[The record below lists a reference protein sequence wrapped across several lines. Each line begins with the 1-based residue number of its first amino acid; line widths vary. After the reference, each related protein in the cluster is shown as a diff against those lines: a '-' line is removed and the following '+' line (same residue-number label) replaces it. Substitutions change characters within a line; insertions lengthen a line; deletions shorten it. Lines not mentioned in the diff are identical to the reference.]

1 MAFSGEATWYAIVA
15 HVLHEFVYAG
25 VQRLEQEA
33 QNLQRAMID
42 GGPDWGVCPEHQG
55 VFRQI
60 PLRTLIQIGWTDLAT
75 TLSSWP
81 RRPVLALR
89 ANLDATRDGLRA
101 YTRRLRTA
109 IERNMNRFDDR
120 ESVLARDYFLTVRI
134 TDDMEGYD
142 EEGHWHPLTDVE
154 TMQFVRAMLRTLD
167 DLYMIRGE
175 LFLDVA
181 VSDPEHFAG

>member
-109 IERNMNRFDDR
+109 IGRIMRRLDDEGDLEPNFFD
-120 ESVLARDYFLTVRI
+120 FRI
-134 TDDMEGYD
+134 TPDMEGYD

-154 TMQFVRAMLRTLD
+154 TMQLVRAMLRTLD

-175 LFLDVA
+175 LFWM
-181 VSDPEHFAG
+181 

>member
-42 GGPDWGVCPEHQG
+42 RGPDWGVCPEHQG

-89 ANLDATRDGLRA
+89 ANLDATRDVGA
-101 YTRRLRTA
+101 A
-109 IERNMNRFDDR
+109 PVM
-120 ESVLARDYFLTVRI
+120 LAR
-134 TDDMEGYD
+134 GS
-142 EEGHWHPLTDVE
+142 
-154 TMQFVRAMLRTLD
+154 FVVLLLLRL
-167 DLYMIRGE
+167 LLR
-175 LFLDVA
+175 LL
-181 VSDPEHFAG
+181 